1 MSDSILT
8 QGKILYAGV
17 GNPLR
22 GDDGV
27 GCYIAEK
34 IKFLSVNAGENSETI
49 YFETLKYKPD
59 KVIIFDACDFSG
71 KPGEWRFIDPQFI
84 DDKTVS
90 THKMP
95 LNVVCRLI
103 KEDTK
108 AEVYLAGIQPRSLK
122 PERGLSPDV
131 KKTADSIIAE
141 ICG

>member
-1 MSDSILT
+1 VSDDILT

-17 GNPLR
+17 GNLLR
-22 GDDGV
+22 SDDGV

-34 IKFLSVNAGENSETI
+34 IKSLSVNAGENSETI
-49 YFETLKYKPD
+49 YFETLKHKPD

-84 DDKTVS
+84 DDMSLS

-95 LNVVCRLI
+95 LNLVCRLI
-103 KEDTK
+103 KEDTG
-108 AEVYLAGIQPRSLK
+108 AEVYLAGIQPCSLE
-122 PERGLSPDV
+122 PGTELSPAV
-131 KKTADSIIAE
+131 KKTADLLIAE